1 MLIAVTSFRSVS
13 IMRAYLLSVSEMTNV
28 GLTSAVIMVDA
39 SQVAV
44 LMEVMVKSEIVVTT
58 ITDVVEL

>member
-58 ITDVVEL
+58 ITDVAEL

>member
-1 MLIAVTSFRSVS
+1 
-13 IMRAYLLSVSEMTNV
+13 MTNV